1 LFKALSQKLDWF
13 LLSNDNFLDSI
24 IDQICSNIDNQRTSF
39 KGVSEEIKK
48 KERQACNVIINALYQ
63 AYFSIPETWVSIP
76 LGRSYYSGKAYSY
89 RSIKKIYDFL
99 KKNNFIKVK
108 LGSEYARKYTRI
120 FPIKKLK
127 IKFKN
132 LGLRWRHYH
141 YNNNY
146 SPIVLRDNKLI
157 GGITKKIDIP
167 TPNTSKINK
176 YKINLNKINRFLL
189 KHCITL
195 ELEDI
200 SLNTISHIH
209 KRQEDK
215 QSINYSNVCL
225 RRIFSRGSMLLGGR
239 FYGGWWQSLPS
250 KFRPH
255 ITIDGQKTTEV
266 DFSTM
271 SLRILYAKENIQI
284 PDNKDLYDIGLRGS
298 KSYLSESRELI
309 KIYINAI
316 LNDDKG
322 NFRLDSKQLNTLKLT
337 NNQLKQKVY
346 NTHKDISKYFFT
358 GIGLKTMFIDSQ
370 IAEKILLHFLGQ
382 EVVVLPVHDSFI
394 INSEYVNDL
403 EETMISQFREVVGSS
418 TKVKIKGPLSS
429 INFIDDTKY
438 LKIAKKN
445 YKKLTL
451 KEREDYIFN
460 DHYPRSIYERYLLSW
475 KKWSVKYDNNLLI

>member
-1 LFKALSQKLDWF
+1 MLPSQKLDWF
-13 LLSNDNFLDSI
+13 PLYNDGLLDSI
-24 IDQICSNIDNQRTSF
+24 VEDVCSDVDNIRASY
-39 KGVSEEIKK
+39 KGVNKDVK
-48 KERQACNVIINALYQ
+48 NKERQACSLIINALYQ
-63 AYFSIPETWVSIP
+63 GYFSIPETWVSIP
-76 LGRSYYSGKAYSY
+76 LGSSYYSGKVYSY

-99 KKNNFIKVK
+99 KRKNFIKIK
-108 LGSEYARKYTRI
+108 LGSEYARQYTRI

-127 IKFKN
+127 TKFKN
-132 LGLRWRHYH
+132 LGPRWRHYH

-146 SPIVLRDNKLI
+146 NPIILRKNKLI
-157 GGITKKIDIP
+157 GRITKKINIP

-189 KHCITL
+189 KHCIAL
-195 ELEDI
+195 DLEDI
-200 SLNTISHIH
+200 SLSTIAHIH
-209 KRQEDK
+209 KRQEDR

-255 ITIDGQKTTEV
+255 ITIDGQKTSEV

-284 PDNKDLYDIGLRGS
+284 PGNRDLYDIGLRGS
-298 KSYLSESRELI
+298 KSYLSKSRELI

-322 NFRLDSKQLNTLKLT
+322 NFRLDSNQLNTLKLT
-337 NNQLKQKVY
+337 NNQLKEKVY
-346 NTHKDISKYFFT
+346 NTHKDISKYFST

-382 EVVVLPVHDSFI
+382 EIVVLPVHDSFI
-394 INSEYVNDL
+394 INSEYVHDL
-403 EETMISQFREVVGSS
+403 KEAMISLFKSVLGSS
-418 TKVKIKGPLSS
+418 TKVKTKGPLTS
-429 INFIDDTKY
+429 INFIDDPKL
-438 LKIAKKN
+438 LKIAKKKH
-445 YKKLTL
+445 KKLTL
-451 KEREDYIFN
+451 KQREDLIFN
-460 DHYPRSIYERYLLSW
+460 DKYPSRVYERYLSSW
-475 KKWSVKYDNNLLI
+475 YKWSIKYNNNLLY

>member
-1 LFKALSQKLDWF
+1 MFKALSQKLDWF
-13 LLSNDNFLDSI
+13 LLSNDNFLDGI
-24 IDQICSNIDNQRTSF
+24 VNEICSDIDNHRTSY
-39 KGVSEEIKK
+39 KGVSKDISE
-48 KERQACNVIINALYQ
+48 KERQACNIIINALYQ
-63 AYFSIPETWVSIP
+63 GYFSIPETWVSIP

-99 KKNNFIKVK
+99 KIKNFIKVK
-108 LGSEYARKYTRI
+108 LGSEYARQYTRI

-127 IKFKN
+127 TKFKN
-132 LGLRWRHYH
+132 LGPRWRHYH

-146 SPIVLRDNKLI
+146 NPIVLRDNKLI
-157 GGITKKIDIP
+157 GGIKKKINIP

-176 YKINLNKINRFLL
+176 YKINLNKINKFLL
-189 KHCITL
+189 KHCIAL
-195 ELEDI
+195 DLEDI
-200 SLNTISHIH
+200 SLSTIAHIH
-209 KRQEDK
+209 KRQEDR

-225 RRIFSRGSMLLGGR
+225 RRIFSRGSTLLGGR

-255 ITIDGQKTTEV
+255 ITIDSQKTSEV

-284 PDNKDLYDIGLRGS
+284 PDNRDLYEIGLRGS

-322 NFRLDSKQLNTLKLT
+322 NFRLDNKQLNTLKLT
-337 NNQLKQKVY
+337 SNQLKEKVY
-346 NTHKDISKYFFT
+346 NTHKDISKYFST

-370 IAEKILLHFLGQ
+370 IAEKILLHFLGK
-382 EVVVLPVHDSFI
+382 EIVVLPVHDSFI

-403 EETMISQFREVVGSS
+403 KETMISLFKSVVGSS
-418 TKVKIKGPLSS
+418 TEVKTKGPLTS
-429 INFIDDTKY
+429 INFIDDNKL
-438 LKIAKKN
+438 LKIAKKKH
-445 YKKLTL
+445 KKLNL
-451 KEREDYIFN
+451 KQREDLIFN
-460 DHYPRSIYERYLLSW
+460 DKHPSSVYERYLFSW
-475 KKWSVKYDNNLLI
+475 YKWSIKYDNNLLY